1 LKGTVPAATR
11 FSSHFRHKTGVDS
24 LRSPEEVAM
33 RPVVLLIPIL
43 LFAGLAGSARGA
55 EDRYRL
61 ERTQNGYVRMDT
73 QTGEMSICE
82 ERSNELI
89 CRRATEQGGGAS
101 KDEIDR
107 LQSKLDAIETRVAK
121 LEARPAVPEALLPSE
136 QQFDKSMDYMER
148 FFHRFMG
155 IMKDF
160 GKDKT
165 GPEAQPQKT

>member
-1 LKGTVPAATR
+1 
-11 FSSHFRHKTGVDS
+11 
-24 LRSPEEVAM
+24 M
-33 RPVVLLIPIL
+33 RPVVLLVPAL
-43 LFAGLAGSARGA
+43 LFASLAGLASGA

-61 ERTQNGYVRMDT
+61 EKTQNGYVRMDT

-82 ERSNELI
+82 ERSNQLI
-89 CRRATEQGGGAS
+89 CRAAAEERAAS

-107 LQSKLDAIETRVAK
+107 LQARLDAIEARVAK

-136 QQFDKSMDYMER
+136 QEFDKSMDYMEK

-160 GKDKT
+160 GKDKV

>member
-1 LKGTVPAATR
+1 
-11 FSSHFRHKTGVDS
+11 
-24 LRSPEEVAM
+24 
-33 RPVVLLIPIL
+33 
-43 LFAGLAGSARGA
+43 
-55 EDRYRL
+55 
-61 ERTQNGYVRMDT
+61 GYIRMDT

-82 ERSNELI
+82 ERTNQLI
-89 CRRATEQGGGAS
+89 CRTATEDRGAS

-107 LQSKLDAIETRVAK
+107 LQAKLDAIESRIAK

-136 QQFDKSMDYMER
+136 QEFEKSMDYMEK